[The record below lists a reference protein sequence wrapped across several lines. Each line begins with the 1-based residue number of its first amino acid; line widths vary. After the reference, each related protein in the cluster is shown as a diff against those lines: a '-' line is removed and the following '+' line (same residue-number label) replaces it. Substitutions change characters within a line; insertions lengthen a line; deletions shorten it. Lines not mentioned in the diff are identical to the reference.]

1 MKLRALLLFLL
12 AVGTTGCGLSDLQRH
27 VPAVHMETFVREQ
40 RMVELTKRAVSAAE
54 TLAAV
59 LGIVLAFWCWYE
71 ATEGASW
78 ARLARIYI
86 VGMASSAFVLGSW
99 NSNIGAPATV
109 RWLGL
114 WAERAVFDSNWQSDM
129 PGPWAEYF
137 RLGGK
142 VSSLAL
148 RLFAVQ
154 GGALGDEGA
163 NEPGAAEASYPAAI
177 AHWLDSGFGAVFIQ
191 INSVFAF
198 VLGILVRDVQAWL
211 VGFYTLIGP
220 FCALTLMLP
229 STRAI
234 FGGWL
239 RAYGSVCLWSLLLRV
254 NEAFAMMW
262 VDVFRGAVP
271 AFADSVSPGGAVA
284 VAAAIESGAM
294 GLLVLNL
301 LISVGYLTVPV
312 AAHLLV
318 SAAGRPFRG
327 VV

>member
-142 VSSLAL
+142 V
-148 RLFAVQ
+148 
-154 GGALGDEGA
+154 
-163 NEPGAAEASYPAAI
+163 
-177 AHWLDSGFGAVFIQ
+177 
-191 INSVFAF
+191 
-198 VLGILVRDVQAWL
+198 
-211 VGFYTLIGP
+211 
-220 FCALTLMLP
+220 
-229 STRAI
+229 
-234 FGGWL
+234 
-239 RAYGSVCLWSLLLRV
+239 
-254 NEAFAMMW
+254 
-262 VDVFRGAVP
+262 
-271 AFADSVSPGGAVA
+271 
-284 VAAAIESGAM
+284 
-294 GLLVLNL
+294 
-301 LISVGYLTVPV
+301 
-312 AAHLLV
+312 
-318 SAAGRPFRG
+318 
-327 VV
+327 